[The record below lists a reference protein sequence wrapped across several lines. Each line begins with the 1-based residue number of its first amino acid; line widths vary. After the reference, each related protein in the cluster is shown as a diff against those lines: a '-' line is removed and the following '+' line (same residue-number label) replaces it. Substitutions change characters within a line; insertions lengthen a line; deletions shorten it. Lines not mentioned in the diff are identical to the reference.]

1 MSKLSYERIPN
12 AGLEFLLTRILSPR
26 ATIDDA
32 LWHVRR
38 LYGDAQLS
46 PQDWIEVRERVA
58 RMLVK
63 LRGHAPAKGVRRG
76 THLLG

>member
-1 MSKLSYERIPN
+1 MSKLSYERIPT
-12 AGLEFLLTRILSPR
+12 AGLEFLLTRVLNPR
-26 ATIDDA
+26 ISVDDA

-46 PQDWIEVRERVA
+46 TQDWAEVRERVA

-63 LRGHAPAKGVRRG
+63 LRGNRATQRMGRG
-76 THLLG
+76 PTRSG